1 VTVGG
6 RFAGLPPYLTM
17 SIGPGQSK
25 LDAVSTV
32 DAKIVKLFTPW
43 RSAVLGTVM

>member
-17 SIGPGQSK
+17 RSDPARA
-25 LDAVSTV
+25 LDACSTV

-43 RSAVLGTVM
+43 RSAVWGL